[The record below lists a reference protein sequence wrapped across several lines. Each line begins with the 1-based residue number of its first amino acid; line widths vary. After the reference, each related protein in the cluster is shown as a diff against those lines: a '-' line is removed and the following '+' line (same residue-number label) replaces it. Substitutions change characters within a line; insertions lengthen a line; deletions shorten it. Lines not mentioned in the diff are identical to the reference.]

1 MTGIFLKRNLLITG
15 FGPFP
20 HVRINPTAQL
30 AVAIAARLGAQVR
43 VLETSY
49 GRGLDDLA
57 HTLRTRK
64 PAAVLMLGLA
74 AKARHVRVECFARPG
89 SSPLNVDATGRL
101 PDKATMP
108 AGKSHIL
115 SSTASTGRA
124 LATLRRHGIRSHLS
138 PSAGRYL
145 CNASYALALDHASRT
160 GIPVLFIHVP
170 WLRPAPGTRRKGTVQ
185 SFRPATGQLTGAL
198 TEIAKG
204 LAISARRKTVPE

>member
-49 GRGLDDLA
+49 GKGLDDLGQA
-57 HTLRTRK
+57 LSTLN

-89 SSPLNVDATGRL
+89 SSPLNVDATGHL
-101 PDKATMP
+101 PGKAT
-108 AGKSHIL
+108 AGAKAFLH
-115 SSTASTGRA
+115 STASTGQA
-124 LATLRRHGIRSHLS
+124 LASLRRHGIRAHLS
-138 PSAGRYL
+138 ASAGRYL
-145 CNASYALALDHASRT
+145 CNASYALALDHARHT
-160 GIPVLFIHVP
+160 GIPVLFIHLP
-170 WLRPAPGTRRKGTVQ
+170 WLRPASGMRRTGSVHD
-185 SFRPATGQLTGAL
+185 FRPTTRQLTAAL
-198 TEIAKG
+198 SEIAQG
-204 LAISARRKTVPE
+204 LASAARLKTVPK